1 MASPAIV
8 TTLLVP
14 TFLLANVAVA
24 PAVESVTLSPLITP
38 ESAAEPLLRS
48 AVAESV
54 ALYSRLLA
62 VIQVTVSSLAVMF
75 AEVVGW
81 VSV

>member
-1 MASPAIV
+1 MVRSATNTVFAIATV
-8 TTLLVP
+8 FV
-14 TFLLANVAVA
+14 ANVAVA
-24 PAVESVTLSPLITP
+24 LDVDKVTLSPLKTP
-38 ESAAEPLLRS
+38 DSAAEFLFSS

-62 VIQVTVSSLAVMF
+62 VMPVTVSSF
-75 AEVVGW
+75 AKIDALVVGW

>member
-1 MASPAIV
+1 MVRPATLMV
-8 TTLLVP
+8 LLVP

-24 PAVESVTLSPLITP
+24 PAVESVTLSPLMTP

-62 VIQVTVSSLAVMF
+62 VMPVTVSSLVVMF
-75 AEVVGW
+75 ASVVGW
-81 VSV
+81 VME

>member
-1 MASPAIV
+1 MMV
-8 TTLLVP
+8 LLVP

-24 PAVESVTLSPLITP
+24 DAVDSETLSPLMTP
-38 ESAAEPLLRS
+38 ASAAEFLFSS

-62 VIQVTVSSLAVMF
+62 VMPVTVSSLAVMF
-75 AEVVGW
+75 ADVVGW